1 MVKYTKKYR
10 RGGAPYNIFTN
21 GINKNK
27 VCEKEYENY
36 DEYWK
41 THGYP
46 TFDPSMTYPGK
57 LSRLTTSRKPSKRLD
72 GQQSCNEY
80 NQYVALHNPS
90 VEKLKEPVVQ
100 PPPSAKPV
108 VQPPPFAKPVVYT
121 AEPLNME
128 EWEEIPKKPT
138 YEEELKAVEER
149 AKLRQREFEIK
160 QESIKK
166 ALQDLREGKKTL
178 LNVHNLGIPNLN
190 VFNNMEMVL
199 AAVQGNGLELQ
210 NVPQFKNNEYIARAA
225 YNQNKDA
232 LQYASPEIQRKI
244 KEEELLKETENL
256 LRTPFT
262 RELKPEKFDLTNMGR
277 NGGRKT
283 KKQKKQ
289 KKQKRSKS
297 RKPKK

>member
-41 THGYP
+41 THGYS

-90 VEKLKEPVVQ
+90 AEKPKEPVVQ
-100 PPPSAKPV
+100 PTPS
-108 VQPPPFAKPVVYT
+108 AKPVVYT

-160 QESIKK
+160 QESIKN

-210 NVPQFKNNEYIARAA
+210 NVPQFKNNEDIVRAA

-244 KEEELLKETENL
+244 KEEEVLTETENL
-256 LRTPFT
+256 LRTPIR
-262 RELKPEKFDLTNMGR
+262 RELIPDKFGLTNMGR

-289 KKQKRSKS
+289 KRSKS